1 MCIHSSIFSPINST
15 PYYFVD
21 YVHGEIL
28 QDMFAYTNP
37 GLVTSQNA
45 IMRYSSAANTSMPSS
60 TPPSLNNITQDLDI
74 TSLAPLIP
82 ITPPAATKTETLF
95 VNFEFTAQNNYLA
108 FFNGTSWSAETDG
121 NATVFKAAAAALNGA
136 SLNTDSQL
144 IITNND
150 IEVFDIIINKYVER
164 YSPRLLY

>member
-1 MCIHSSIFSPINST
+1 MNST
-15 PYYFVD
+15 PHYFLD

-45 IMRYSSAANTSMPSS
+45 IMRYSSAADTSMPSS

-74 TSLAPLIP
+74 TSLTPLMA
-82 ITPPAATKTETLF
+82 ITPPAATKTDTLF
-95 VNFEFTAQNNYLA
+95 VNFELTAQGNFLA
-108 FFNGTSWSAETDG
+108 FFNGTSWAAEADG
-121 NATVFKAAAAALNGA
+121 NATIFKAAAAALSGTSFN
-136 SLNTDSQL
+136 SDSQL

-150 IEVFDIIINKYVER
+150 IEVFDIIINKYVVR
-164 YSPRLLY
+164 YSLRLLY